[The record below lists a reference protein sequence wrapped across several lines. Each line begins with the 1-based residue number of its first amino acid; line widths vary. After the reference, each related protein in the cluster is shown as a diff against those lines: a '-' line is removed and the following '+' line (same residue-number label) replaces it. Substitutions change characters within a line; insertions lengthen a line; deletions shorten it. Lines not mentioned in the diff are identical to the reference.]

1 MGLTERVFAAPNAA
15 DSGEVDAASFV
26 LLPDYGLRIM
36 DGAWAFEEHPYD
48 SFSLFS
54 AAKLALFG
62 SELKGISPLPTL
74 PPPRVYPRF
83 QGSERNHPTA
93 SVSVEAAR
101 TDCPS
106 DRQDRFQFLDSTSAA
121 MAVCTAQADLSSRI
135 EFAIFVGNTTLER
148 TEQTPRVTHIAPA

>member
-1 MGLTERVFAAPNAA
+1 MGLTERVFAAPTPPTAA
-15 DSGEVDAASFV
+15 KWTQRLRPPARLWLEN
-26 LLPDYGLRIM
+26 YGRR
-36 DGAWAFEEHPYD
+36 WAFEEHPYD
-48 SFSLFS
+48 SLSLFS

-62 SELKGISPLPTL
+62 SGLKGISPLPTL

-83 QGSERNHPTA
+83 QGSERNHPTV
-93 SVSVEAAR
+93 SVSLEAAR

-135 EFAIFVGNTTLER
+135 EFAIFVGNATLER
-148 TEQTPRVTHIAPA
+148 IEQTLRVTHIAPA